1 MGFVLILKINSIK
14 MKKIILFLALCAIAF
29 QSFAGGPS
37 TRDLAATDKA
47 IIADIEAI
55 KITLSEDSADIA
67 RNAFIDSLQAKF
79 TETKTVVTKPVA
91 SKEDMSNLVGVILG
105 ILTFLINNGLY
116 KIKGVEDWITEK
128 WSKTWLA
135 ITLGVL
141 ATAIAGIIASIN
153 GDATW
158 AQIGLWLVTSWG
170 THFAAYASRVTKVKS

>member
-1 MGFVLILKINSIK
+1 
-14 MKKIILFLALCAIAF
+14 MKKIIFLLAFFATF

-116 KIKGVEDWITEK
+116 KIEGVEEWITKK

-135 ITLGVL
+135 IALGVL

-170 THFAAYASRVTKVKS
+170 THFAAYASRVTKVKA